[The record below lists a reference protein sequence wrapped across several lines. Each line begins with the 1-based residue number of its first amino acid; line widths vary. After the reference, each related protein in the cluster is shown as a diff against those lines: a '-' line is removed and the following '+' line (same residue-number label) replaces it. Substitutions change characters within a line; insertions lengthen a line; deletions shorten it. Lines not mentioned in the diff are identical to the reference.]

1 MGSVITNRW
10 TASSASWAL
19 DPMVTLLVIGSAE
32 KTHLVDQIQ
41 HICLAL
47 PHRNFKIEHVL
58 GMEEGIEA
66 LRSADYA
73 VGLLDSEAMEES
85 CWALLEIARACQIST
100 PMVIVTQR
108 DDRVTTEQWLE
119 AGASD
124 VLGLSYLSPPLFE
137 RVVFHGLEKQK
148 HAQEVGKLKQQ
159 IQLAG
164 RCSRDGLWVWDP
176 RSSEMFLSARWREM
190 MGQPSEDMVAGM
202 DTWLDTVHP
211 DDRERVQA
219 SLYQFMT
226 GRAPAWEMEY
236 RAIHNDGSMHW
247 VVNVGLGN
255 RDENNR
261 VNSMVGWLI
270 DLKDRTASH
279 DALTSL
285 PNRNLFLEQLHDAL
299 HRSKRQDD
307 FNFAVIYI
315 DLDHFK
321 VVNDS
326 LGHAAGDALLM
337 QVATRL
343 RASIRSLD
351 TVARISPDETTT
363 FTPIPLSQKNV
374 VARFGGDEF
383 AVLLDNVK
391 TPREAAVVAERM
403 QELLQTP
410 FDLNG
415 QEIFSSASIGVAHS
429 QKRYENAE
437 EMLRDADIAMYRSKE
452 QGKAC
457 YTLFDSGMHEEVK
470 DRLALETDLR
480 KAIER
485 DEVMLYYQPIVTLQN
500 ERTIGFEALLRWNH
514 PERGWISP
522 AMFVPVAEET
532 GLIVKLGAWVMEKA
546 AEQLHLW
553 HTTIDPSLYMSINVS
568 TKQLIQ
574 PHFAQNLEAVL
585 LLKGVN
591 PDRIRIEVTESS
603 IMNNQQMATR
613 ALEQIR
619 QTGAK
624 VQIDDF
630 GTGYSSL
637 SRLHLLPLDALKIDR
652 SFVMEMDSNRTQEG
666 IVGAIVALAH
676 TLGLDLVAEG
686 IEESN
691 QGHYLR
697 QLGCQFGQGY
707 FYGRPMP
714 PEKVPALLQA
724 RPTSTPLY

>member
-19 DPMVTLLVIGSAE
+19 EPLVKLLIIGSAE
-32 KTHLVDQIQ
+32 NTQLVDQIQ
-41 HICLAL
+41 HICMAL
-47 PHRNFKIEHVL
+47 PHRNFKIEHIT

-66 LRSADYA
+66 LRTTDRA
-73 VGLLDSEAMEES
+73 VGLLDCEAMEES
-85 CWALLEIARACQIST
+85 CWALLEIARACQIQT
-100 PMVIVTQR
+100 PIVIVTHR

-137 RVVFHGLEKQK
+137 RVVFHGLEKYDHELQVK
-148 HAQEVGKLKQQ
+148 KLQDQ
-159 IQLAG
+159 IKLAG
-164 RCSRDGLWVWDP
+164 RCARDGLWIWDP
-176 RSSEMFLSARWREM
+176 RSSEMYLSSRWKEM
-190 MGQPSEDMVAGM
+190 LGLPAEDSISGM
-202 DTWLDTVHP
+202 DTWLSCIHP

-226 GRAPAWEMEY
+226 SKESFWEIEF
-236 RAIHNDGSMHW
+236 RAIHKSGSTHW
-247 VVNVGLGN
+247 LVNMGLGY
-255 RDENNR
+255 RDDNNR
-261 VNSMVGWLI
+261 ITSLVGWFV

-285 PNRNLFLEQLHDAL
+285 PNRNLFLDQLHSAL
-299 HRSKRQDD
+299 DRAKRQNDYH
-307 FNFAVIYI
+307 FAVIYI

-351 TVARISPDETTT
+351 SVARISPDETTT
-363 FTPIPLSQKNV
+363 YTPIPLSQKNV

-383 AVLLDNVK
+383 AVLLDDIQ

-410 FDLNG
+410 FELNG

-429 QKRYENAE
+429 QKLYANAE

-457 YTLFDSGMHEEVK
+457 YTLFDSGMHAEVK
-470 DRLALETDLR
+470 DRLELETDLR
-480 KAIER
+480 KALER
-485 DEVMLYYQPIVTLQN
+485 DEIMLYYQPIVTLPN
-500 ERTIGFEALLRWNH
+500 ERIIGFEALLRWNH

-522 AMFVPVAEET
+522 GLFVPVAEET
-532 GLIVKLGAWVMEKA
+532 GLIVKLGTWVLEKA
-546 AEQLHLW
+546 AEQLHYW
-553 HTTIDPSLYMSINVS
+553 HTTIDPELYMSVNVS

-574 PHFAQNLEAVL
+574 PHFAQNVEAVL

-603 IMNNQQMATR
+603 IMNNQKLAMQ

-637 SRLHLLPLDALKIDR
+637 SRLHLMPLDALKIDR
-652 SFVMEMDSNRTQEG
+652 SFVMQMDANRTQEG

-686 IEESN
+686 IEESF
-691 QGHYLR
+691 QGQYLR
-697 QLGCQFGQGY
+697 QLGCQYGQGY

-714 PEKVPALLQA
+714 PKDVPPLLEA
-724 RPTSTPLY
+724 RPKTFTVS